1 MIEYKKIIDKRLIEL
16 FNKKDL
22 PYQIL
27 IDAALYAVDTTA
39 KRIRPLLILSCVK
52 SYDQDI
58 SIAIDPACAIELV
71 HTYSLIHDDLPCMDD
86 DDFRRGKPTLHK
98 KYPEW
103 VAVLTGD
110 YLLSYAFEIVLN
122 IKNLSEKQIL
132 ELARTLSKNSCNLL
146 AGQTVDLVSENK
158 KIDFETLNFM
168 HLNKTASLFVAAID
182 FAAIILNLDSKKR
195 ENLNIFAKKLGFIFQ
210 IQDDILGAFADEK
223 KLGKSTLSDMREGKN
238 IILIYKAK
246 ELVTKG
252 DLVVLEKLWGLQSAK
267 ISDLKKVREIVKKC
281 GVLFWCEKEKRRLSE
296 KAKGHIKNVTADL
309 YYQGILEEVVDF
321 AGNRQN

>member
-110 YLLSYAFEIVLN
+110 YLLNYAFEIVLN

-210 IQDDILGAFADEK
+210 IQDDILDNQSVDNSDEILK
-223 KLGKSTLSDMREGKN
+223 KSTYIS
-238 IILIYKAK
+238 IL
-246 ELVTKG
+246 G
-252 DLVVLEKLWGLQSAK
+252 LEKSNTVLSNLKQECLNLLK
-267 ISDLKKVREIVKKC
+267 DLNLKKNY
-281 GVLFWCEKEKRRLSE
+281 L
-296 KAKGHIKNVTADL
+296 NDL
-309 YYQGILEEVVDF
+309 TLKIFE
-321 AGNRQN
+321 RTS